1 MALPDRTIDI
11 RHRPEPP
18 LRVALTGWYDP
29 DSISFDAQAHEAAPT
44 AIIQRPLNRGG
55 RFSMKAAIPSR

>member
-1 MALPDRTIDI
+1 MGLPERTIDI

-18 LRVALTGWYDP
+18 LRVALTAWYDP
-29 DSISFDAQAHEAAPT
+29 DSVSFDAQAHEAARK
-44 AIIQRPLNRGG
+44 AILQRPPKRGG

>member
-1 MALPDRTIDI
+1 MALPERTIDI

-29 DSISFDAQAHEAAPT
+29 DSVSFDAHAHEAT
-44 AIIQRPLNRGG
+44 RKAIIVRRPERDAGPTVLERT
-55 RFSMKAAIPSR
+55 